1 MAEELESIRER
12 AALVHE
18 TLTDMRAEQIDNRAL
33 CHLDRGAMVFLPL
46 TFITGLYGM
55 NVKNLPYAEEP
66 WAFDAILGRR
76 APLIAAGIV
85 IYFVQKHWFRRVSK

>member
-33 CHLDRGAMVFLPL
+33 VISIVAMVFLPL

-66 WAFDAILGRR
+66 WAFDAILGTC
-76 APLIAAGIV
+76 ALIAAGIV
-85 IYFVQKHWFRRVSK
+85 IYFVQKHWFRR